1 MNILVVGDP
10 HWRSTAPARR
20 IDDFVEAQY
29 RKTCTVRDL
38 ANEHEAITVLLGDL
52 FDTDESTNQT
62 IIRYL
67 TLLRTFR
74 FPVLALPGNHDVYG
88 ANLETLKRSAYG
100 VLEAAG
106 VIERIDHAPRRLAK
120 GVYIVG
126 HTYMHTDKP
135 KPVKGAALNILATH
149 EMVIGEK
156 IWREQEE
163 FELADQYLDQNR
175 GWDMIFA
182 GHFHGDFM
190 QKDARGRYICNPGSL
205 VRIKASTRDMAMD
218 PGVLLLDTVTRKI
231 RRISLGAPP
240 AKQVFDFDALQKP
253 KAEDATVVVDE
264 FVAAVAAK
272 SDDGELPAFGRLSEA
287 ISAGIKETQCR
298 KRVAKIVRRAFED
311 VLAA

>member
-1 MNILVVGDP
+1 MNVIVVGDP

-38 ANEHEAITVLLGDL
+38 ANKHKATTVLLGDL

-67 TLLRTFR
+67 KLLRTFEN
-74 FPVLALPGNHDVYG
+74 PVLALPGNHDVYG
-88 ANLETLKRSAYG
+88 ANLETLRRSAYG

-106 VIERIDHAPRRLAK
+106 AIQRIDHAPHRLEK
-120 GVYIVG
+120 GVYIIG
-126 HTYMHTDKP
+126 HTYMHADKP

-163 FELADQYLDQNR
+163 YELADQYLDSHR

-240 AKQVFDFDALQKP
+240 AKDVFDFDALQRP
-253 KAEDATVVVDE
+253 KAADATAVVDE
-264 FVAAVAAK
+264 FVAAVVER
-272 SDDGELPAFGRLSEA
+272 SDDGDLPAHGALSEVIA
-287 ISAGIKETQCR
+287 LRLKETSCR
-298 KRVAKIVRRAFED
+298 KRVAKIVRRCFEQA
-311 VLAA
+311 LAA

>member
-1 MNILVVGDP
+1 MNVLVVGDP

-38 ANEHEAITVLLGDL
+38 ANKHKAVTVLLGDL
-52 FDTDESTNQT
+52 FDTDASTNQT
-62 IIRYL
+62 IIRYMK
-67 TLLRTFR
+67 LLRTFEG
-74 FPVLALPGNHDVYG
+74 PVLALPGNHDVYG

-126 HTYMHTDKP
+126 HTYMHADKP
-135 KPVKGAALNILATH
+135 KPVRGAALNILATH

-163 FELADQYLDQNR
+163 YELADQYLDAHR

-218 PGVLLLDTVTRKI
+218 PGVLLLDTATRKI
-231 RRISLGAPP
+231 RRISLGAAP
-240 AKQVFDFDALQKP
+240 AKKVFDFDALQRP
-253 KAEDATVVVDE
+253 KGEDATVVVDE
-264 FVAAVAAK
+264 FVAAVAER
-272 SDDGELPAFGRLSEA
+272 SDGGELPAFGALSEA
-287 ISAGIKETQCR
+287 VTAGIKRTRAR
-298 KRVAKIVRRAFED
+298 KRVAKIVRRCFEES
-311 VLAA
+311 LSA